1 MSMQNKP
8 QMVEAVM
15 FITAR
20 GISKQMFFTEF
31 EALLDGVV
39 NMPEYADQQMRMAY
53 VLINPRLLIKA
64 VVLFYLDFDEQG
76 VPDSGWNIP
85 LQTLA
90 SRAERGADLG
100 AGPIRLACHS
110 QCPQAAQQMYLWD
123 AKDNELAL
131 LRDAVKRNSL
141 SLLVEEDAVTRV
153 ALERLQIAAEDK
165 WYASEPAASEPLQA
179 PAPQAIAESV
189 QAQALAATASD
200 KAAHQQ
206 RLKAAQLIKQLRLRN
221 AEQQEQHH
229 QQLLDLEQTY
239 KAQLDGLLGQVAQL
253 QQALAEQQA
262 QRQQVQG
269 QVTAQEL
276 SFKAARE
283 EMSAQLRMFEQDGR
297 DEQASLQA
305 QHQADLHTQISSV
318 TRLYQ
323 EQLSA
328 REALLNERDAQLRQS
343 QQIIEQLQD
352 EVLEQSQAGVEQ
364 ALQQLAKLGIV
375 FVVFHPGAGHLTI
388 ALQDLARYQDNPLAY
403 AASKCFV
410 SEEQYRQWLEHYQQP
425 TCSALLASGER
436 CALPL
441 DRIDTPS
448 RFVLQQSNC
457 CPRHQSDK
465 ALRTVG

>member
-1 MSMQNKP
+1 MQNKP

-20 GISKQMFFTEF
+20 GVSKQMFFTEF

-53 VLINPRLLIKA
+53 VLINPRLLIKS
-64 VVLFYLDFDEQG
+64 VVLFYLDFDEKG
-76 VPDSGWNIP
+76 CPDSGWNIP

-90 SRAERGADLG
+90 ARAERGPDLG

-110 QCPQAAQQMYLWD
+110 QCPQAAQQMHLWD
-123 AKDNELAL
+123 AQADELVQ
-131 LRDAVKRNSL
+131 LREAVKRNSL
-141 SLLVEEDAVTRV
+141 ALLVEEEAMPVV
-153 ALERLQIAAEDK
+153 ALDRLQIAAEDK
-165 WYASEPAASEPLQA
+165 WYANEASNPEQPSTHEQA
-179 PAPQAIAESV
+179 VAVS
-189 QAQALAATASD
+189 AQ
-200 KAAHQQ
+200 AAHQQ
-206 RLKAAQLIKQLRLRN
+206 RLKAAQLIKQLRQRN
-221 AEQQEQHH
+221 AEQLQQQHT
-229 QQLLDLEQTY
+229 QRLALEQAHS
-239 KAQLDGLLGQVAQL
+239 AQVQDLHGQITQL

-262 QRQQVQG
+262 VRHALQEQLA
-269 QVTAQEL
+269 AQEK

-305 QHQADLHTQISSV
+305 QLQMEMQTQIASV

-328 REALLNERDAQLRQS
+328 RDAALSERNAELQQAQQLIQ
-343 QQIIEQLQD
+343 QLQAD
-352 EVLEQSQAGVEQ
+352 LQSNSQAGAEQ
-364 ALQQLAKLGIV
+364 ALQQLAKLGVV

-388 ALQDLARYQDNPLAY
+388 ALQDLPRYQANPMAY

-425 TCSALLASGER
+425 ACSALLVSGER
-436 CALPL
+436 CAMPL
-441 DRIDTPS
+441 DRIDTPN
-448 RFVLQQSNC
+448 RFVPHNSNC

-465 ALRTVG
+465 SLRTVV